1 MRLLVIT
8 ICFLSLSSCLTQ
20 KKREDITHRFLR
32 EHPKVLADLAALHYP
47 SVVRPGVPVIVRDT
61 IVEVER
67 DIEVV
72 DSIVYVRDVEWRTIT
87 VKERVVDTIPDHAL
101 AESLMMAKFEV
112 ERKLYRSEAELEN
125 EKERSKQR
133 LWWLIGAI
141 AAVTGVLGFNIYSFL
156 KPGIKI

>member
-1 MRLLVIT
+1 MRFLVIT
-8 ICFLSLSSCLTQ
+8 ICFLSLSSCLSQ
-20 KKREDITHRFLR
+20 KKREDVTHRFLR

-47 SVVRPGVPVIVRDT
+47 SVVRPGVPIIVRDT
-61 IVEVER
+61 IIEVER

-72 DSIVYVRDVEWRTIT
+72 DSIVYVREVEWRTIT

-101 AESLMMAKFEV
+101 AESLMLAKFEI
-112 ERKLYRSEAELEN
+112 ERKFHRSEVELEN

-141 AAVTGVLGFNIYSFL
+141 AAVTGMLGFNVYSFL
-156 KPGIKI
+156 KPGIKV